1 MKTALPSKGFLTVTH
16 FTDALR
22 RQVTALVVGTMTAG
36 AVLLSGCAFVN
47 TNVPTTAAKDPHAS
61 EFPANIILL
70 IGDGMGVSHVTAA
83 KIELGTLHMERLTA
97 GGLVTTFASNR
108 LVTDSAASGTAFATG
123 HKSYNGAISVSP
135 DGEPLKTVLEYAE
148 ERGLATGLVVTCSV
162 THATPAVFAAHVDSR
177 QKDGEIARQ
186 IVSSGVDVLFGGGWS
201 FFLPSTE
208 PGGARTDG
216 LNLLDSL
223 RERMP
228 VALSVEQFRNLPDT
242 DTAAALFC
250 AGHPPTV
257 DAREPSL
264 AELTDRAL
272 KILSRDEDGFFVM
285 IEGSQIDWA
294 GHENNH
300 GWLMDEM
307 ADFDEA
313 VGVVMDFA
321 ETDGRTL
328 VVVTADHETGAY
340 SVLDGSL
347 ERNLVTRPD
356 FGSGDHSA
364 TMVPL
369 LAYGPGSAAFGG
381 MQDNTDL
388 GRTVIWY
395 VSRGPAR

>member
-1 MKTALPSKGFLTVTH
+1 MTY
-16 FTDALR
+16 FTGVLR
-22 RQVTALVVGTMTAG
+22 RHLTALVVGAMTAG
-36 AVLLSGCAFVN
+36 AVLLSGCAFISVN
-47 TNVPTTAAKDPHAS
+47 TTTTAVRDRQTP

-70 IGDGMGVSHVTAA
+70 IGDGMGVGHVTAA
-83 KIELGTLHMERLTA
+83 KIELETLHMERLTA

-135 DGEPLKTVLEYAE
+135 DHEPLKTVLEYAE
-148 ERGLATGLVVTCSV
+148 ERGMATGLVVTCSI

-177 QKDGEIARQ
+177 QKDKEIARQ

-201 FFLPSTE
+201 FFLPNTE
-208 PGGARTDG
+208 PGGARTDD
-216 LNLLDSL
+216 LNLLDEL

-228 VALSVEQFRNLPDT
+228 VALSVDEFRGLPDT
-242 DTAAALFC
+242 DAAAALFYP
-250 AGHPPTV
+250 GHPPTV
-257 DAREPSL
+257 ADREPSL

-272 KILSRDEDGFFVM
+272 EILSRDSDGFFVM

-294 GHENNH
+294 GHENDH
-300 GWLMDEM
+300 GWMMDEM

-328 VVVTADHETGAY
+328 VIVTADHETGAY

-347 ERNLVTRPD
+347 ERHEVTRPD

-364 TMVPL
+364 AMVPL

-388 GRTVIWY
+388 GRTLIRY
-395 VSRGPAR
+395 VSRVSAR

>member
-1 MKTALPSKGFLTVTH
+1 
-16 FTDALR
+16 
-22 RQVTALVVGTMTAG
+22 MTIG
-36 AVLLSGCAFVN
+36 MVLLSGCAFISVN
-47 TNVPTTAAKDPHAS
+47 TTTTAVRDRQAA
-61 EFPANIILL
+61 ELPANIILL
-70 IGDGMGVSHVTAA
+70 IGDGMGVGHVTAA
-83 KIELGTLHMERLTA
+83 KIELETLHMERLTA
-97 GGLVTTFASNR
+97 GGLITTFASNR

-135 DGEPLKTVLEYAE
+135 DHEPLKTVLEYAE
-148 ERGLATGLVVTCSV
+148 ERGMATGLVVTCSI

-177 QKDGEIARQ
+177 QKDKEIARQ

-201 FFLPSTE
+201 FFLPNTE
-208 PGGARTDG
+208 PGGTRTDD
-216 LNLLDSL
+216 LNLLDEL

-228 VALSVEQFRNLPDT
+228 VALSVDGFHGLTDT
-242 DTAAALFC
+242 DAAAALLYP
-250 AGHPPTV
+250 GHPPTV
-257 DAREPSL
+257 ADREPSL
-264 AELTDRAL
+264 AEMTDRAL
-272 KILSRDEDGFFVM
+272 EILSRDSDGFFVM

-300 GWLMDEM
+300 GWMMDEM

-328 VVVTADHETGAY
+328 VIVTADHETGAY

-347 ERNLVTRPD
+347 ERHEVTRPD
-356 FGSGDHSA
+356 FGSGNHSA
-364 TMVPL
+364 AMVPL

-388 GRTVIWY
+388 GRTLIRY
-395 VSRGPAR
+395 VSRVSAR